1 MLVAAPAGAF
11 APEVTRSPQP
21 PRQMAPGQVPQPLP
35 WRDAHAFH
43 LLSPLMGLLS
53 RAWSRLRGPGPLK
66 PWLEEAVTGAD
77 QGEACLE
84 EATKAALATHY
95 APWGGHP
102 QWGPGDSGRAVED
115 GGLSWGACPDLK
127 ANSSLL
133 EAWEL
138 SGDDDEEYG
147 GEEATSIPK
156 EQGSDYIGGQP
167 APRFLSLLRTLQD
180 PPVEEETEEGGVAE
194 DKVITFFSS
203 PPSHWELCPGMEE
216 EEEEGEAVNKV
227 PRTSTSPS
235 STGSKPSAWVCAAG
249 EEEAGA
255 KEAERTEK
263 KETGK
268 ISITSS
274 SAGSRPSAWE
284 CDSGEESEEKDG
296 KAEKEADPE
305 PHSSVLSHRP
315 LLRTWHQQPKEE
327 EEEDS
332 ASGEAEGLP
341 TIPTTSAFTKAWVCW
356 PEEDTEEEDEDS
368 DSGAAE
374 EAGEA
379 GSPSSIP
386 PTSTFLRAWVYQPGE
401 DTEEEDSDEGE
412 AEEEGEA
419 ESPSSIPLTSTFL
432 RAWVYQPGEDT
443 EEEDEDSDSGAAEE
457 EGEAEGPS
465 SIPPASAFLR
475 AWVYQPGEDTEEEE
489 EDSDSG
495 AAEEEGGAE
504 SPSSVPLTNTLRS
517 WVYQPGEDTEEED
530 EDSDSG
536 TAEEEGEAEGPSSI
550 PPASAFLRAWVYRPG
565 EDTEEEYE
573 ENEDEKDDSETAGSG
588 PSSSLQTQSALLRDW
603 TYPPGKET
611 EGVEAA
617 EEAEPFRVAIYLPG
631 EKPPPPWPLPR
642 LPLRLRRRLKS
653 AGTPTQHPDPETPQ
667 KARKVH
673 FSEEVSIHF
682 LVVWAGPAQAA
693 RRGPWEQFARDRSR
707 FARRIAQAQE
717 KLGPCLTPAARARA
731 WARLGNPPSPL
742 AATPATTQTLPT
754 SCVRATPLSHTGASL
769 SPLYVSVS
777 PALDLSGRRG

>member
-35 WRDAHAFH
+35 WRDAHPFY

-66 PWLEEAVTGAD
+66 PWLEEAVTSAD

-102 QWGPGDSGRAVED
+102 QWEPGDSGRAVED

-127 ANSSLL
+127 AN
-133 EAWEL
+133 
-138 SGDDDEEYG
+138 
-147 GEEATSIPK
+147 
-156 EQGSDYIGGQP
+156 
-167 APRFLSLLRTLQD
+167 R
-180 PPVEEETEEGGVAE
+180 
-194 DKVITFFSS
+194 
-203 PPSHWELCPGMEE
+203 
-216 EEEEGEAVNKV
+216 
-227 PRTSTSPS
+227 
-235 STGSKPSAWVCAAG
+235 SKPSAWVCAAG

-268 ISITSS
+268 TSIASS
-274 SAGSRPSAWE
+274 SADSRPSAWE

-315 LLRTWHQQPKEE
+315 LLRTWHHQPKEE

-332 ASGEAEGLP
+332 ASGEAEGSAYHP
-341 TIPTTSAFTKAWVCW
+341 PTSAFTKAWVCW

-368 DSGAAE
+368 DSGVAEEEGEAEREDTEEEDEDSDSGAAE
-374 EAGEA
+374 EEGEA
-379 GSPSSIP
+379 ESPSSVPLTNTLRSWVYQPGEDTEEEEEDSDSGAAEEEGEAESPSSIP

-401 DTEEEDSDEGE
+401 DTEEED
-412 AEEEGEA
+412 
-419 ESPSSIPLTSTFL
+419 
-432 RAWVYQPGEDT
+432 
-443 EEEDEDSDSGAAEE
+443 
-457 EGEAEGPS
+457 
-465 SIPPASAFLR
+465 
-475 AWVYQPGEDTEEEE
+475 
-489 EDSDSG
+489 
-495 AAEEEGGAE
+495 
-504 SPSSVPLTNTLRS
+504 
-517 WVYQPGEDTEEED
+517 
-530 EDSDSG
+530 
-536 TAEEEGEAEGPSSI
+536 
-550 PPASAFLRAWVYRPG
+550 
-565 EDTEEEYE
+565 E

-673 FSEEVSIHF
+673 FSEKVSIHF
-682 LVVWAGPAQAA
+682 LIVWAGPAQAA

-742 AATPATTQTLPT
+742 AAVPATTQTLPT
-754 SCVRATPLSHTGASL
+754 SSVRATPLSHTGASL
-769 SPLYVSVS
+769 PLFMCRCLQ
-777 PALDLSGRRG
+777 P